1 MHASVIERF
10 GKASSPSS
18 SNQRRGRSVDKPAVA
33 VATGPSVVF
42 KFRADQTVVAYP
54 AERFEVGQL
63 FADRKFHI
71 RKSSGRKTATPGHQL
86 QQANAFA

>member
-63 FADRKFHI
+63 FAEEQRAQNGNAW
-71 RKSSGRKTATPGHQL
+71 SSVAAGQRFRVTI
-86 QQANAFA
+86 